1 MSRLGATCTSA
12 IALAALASV
21 TSAQPVAAD
30 AISDFYKGKT
40 VTVTCPTPA
49 GASFDLYT
57 RLLSDHIG
65 KHIPGK
71 PSTIVQYRGGA
82 GGAISAGYMHNVAPK
97 DGTEIAIVLSP
108 TVLTPILRPD
118 VKWDSSK
125 WQWLG
130 SMTPRPSVVSVWHT
144 APAKTLAEAKVK
156 ENIMGATN
164 KNGEPYWLP
173 AIMNAFLG
181 TKFKIVQGYQGGADM
196 NLAMEKG
203 ETHGRM
209 NYWSGFTSVKA
220 DWIQD
225 KKIIQFVQY
234 GPRIKE
240 LSDVPSLRDLVK
252 PGIERQIVEFVETAE
267 IVGIGAYAPP
277 GVSADRVAA
286 LRQAF
291 DAALRDP
298 ALLADAEKRK
308 LEIEPVS
315 GKAIQDVVEKA
326 AATPKPV
333 LDKFRQVLGL

>member
-21 TSAQPVAAD
+21 SSAQPAAAD
-30 AISDFYKGKT
+30 AISDFYSGKT

-57 RLLSDHIG
+57 RMLSDHIG
-65 KHIPGK
+65 KHIPGN

-82 GGAISAGYMHNVAPK
+82 GGAIAAGYMHNVAPK
-97 DGTEIAIVLSP
+97 DGTEIALILSP
-108 TVLTPILRPD
+108 TVLTPILRD
-118 VKWDSSK
+118 VKWDAAK
-125 WQWLG
+125 FNWLG

-173 AIMNAFLG
+173 AVMNAFIG

-220 DWIQD
+220 DWIRD
-225 KKIIQFVQY
+225 KKIIQLIQY
-234 GPRIKE
+234 GPKIKE
-240 LSDVPSLRDLVK
+240 LPDVPSLRDLVK
-252 PGIERQIVEFVETAE
+252 PGVERQIVEFIETAE
-267 IVGIGAYAPP
+267 NVGIGVYVPP
-277 GVSADRVAA
+277 GVPADRVAA
-286 LRQAF
+286 LRKAF
-291 DAALRDP
+291 AAVLRDP
-298 ALLADAEKRK
+298 ALLANAEKRR

-315 GKAIQDVVEKA
+315 GEDIQSVVAKA